1 MAAKVLVTGASGF
14 VAQHLI
20 LQLLA
25 KGYSVRGTVR
35 SMKRADEV
43 RSVLAQHDPRAK
55 DIEIVE
61 ADLSSDAGWA
71 EAAKGCEFVQHV
83 ASPFP
88 AVHPKDENELIRPA
102 RDGALRVLKAAKAA
116 GARRVVMTSS
126 MAAIAYGHGDNRAEV
141 SDETMWSNPEGPDNT
156 PYTRSKTIAEHA
168 AWDYV
173 NGLSHGAEGK
183 GLELAV
189 INPTGILGPALSK
202 DVSTSLEIPIRL
214 LNGKTPGLPRLGF
227 SFVDVRDVA
236 ACHVAAME
244 IPAAAGERFL
254 ATEGFMWFSE
264 AAAVLREAYPAY
276 DAKIP
281 RRNVPDW
288 LLKVMAVFQ
297 PIYKQTVTELGRT
310 RKASN
315 AKASRILGI
324 KFRTAKESLLASAE
338 SLIKLKVV

>member
-1 MAAKVLVTGASGF
+1 MARVLVTGASGF
-14 VAQHLI
+14 VAQHVI

-25 KGYSVRGTVR
+25 RGYQVRGTLR
-35 SMKRADEV
+35 SLKRADEV
-43 RSVLAQHDPRAK
+43 RGVLSKHDARAK
-55 DIEIVE
+55 DIELVE
-61 ADLSSDAGWA
+61 ADLGSDAGWA

-88 AVHPKDENELIRPA
+88 AIHPKDEMELIRPA

-116 GARRVVMTSS
+116 GVKRVVMTSS
-126 MAAIAYGHGDNRAEV
+126 MAAIAYGHGDKRAEI
-141 SDETMWSNPEGPDNT
+141 SDETMWSNPDGPDNT
-156 PYTRSKTIAEHA
+156 PYTKSKTIAERA

-173 NGLSHGAEGK
+173 NGEGK

-189 INPTGILGPALSK
+189 INPTGILGPALSA

-236 ACHVAAME
+236 ECQVKAME

-264 AAAVLREAYPAY
+264 AADVLRKKFPAY

-281 RRNVPDW
+281 KRNVPDW

-297 PIYKQTVTELGRT
+297 PIYKQTVPELGRT

-315 AKASRILGI
+315 AKATRVLGI
-324 KFRTAKESLLASAE
+324 KFRTAQE
-338 SLIKLKVV
+338 SLIASAQSLIDLKVV

>member
-1 MAAKVLVTGASGF
+1 MARVLVTGASGF
-14 VAQHLI
+14 LAQHII

-25 KGYSVRGTVR
+25 KGYGVRGTLR
-35 SMKRADEV
+35 SLKRADEV
-43 RSVLAQHDPRAK
+43 RGVLAKHEPRAR
-55 DIEIVE
+55 DIEFVE

-71 EAAKGCEFVQHV
+71 EAVKDCDFVQHI

-88 AVHPKDENELIRPA
+88 AVHPKDEMELIRPA

-126 MAAIAYGHGDNRAEV
+126 MAAIAYGHGDKRAEV
-141 SDETMWSNPEGPDNT
+141 SDETMWSNVDGPDNT
-156 PYTRSKTIAEHA
+156 PYTKSKTIAERA

-173 NGLSHGAEGK
+173 NGEGK
-183 GLELAV
+183 GLELVA

-214 LNGKTPGLPRLGF
+214 LNGKTPGLPRIGF

-236 ACHVAAME
+236 ECHVKAME
-244 IPAAAGERFL
+244 IPEAAGQRFL
-254 ATEGFMWFSE
+254 ATEGFLWFTE
-264 AAAVLREAYPAY
+264 AADILREAFPAY

-281 RRNVPDW
+281 KRKVPDFA
-288 LLKVMAVFQ
+288 LKLMAIFQ
-297 PIYKQTVTELGRT
+297 PIYRQTVTELGRT

-315 AKASRILGI
+315 AKAKKVLGVT
-324 KFRTAKESLLASAE
+324 FRTAQEALVSSAQ
-338 SLIKLKVV
+338 SLIDLKVV

>member
-1 MAAKVLVTGASGF
+1 MARVLVTGASGF

-25 KGYSVRGTVR
+25 KGHSVRGTLR
-35 SMKRADEV
+35 SLKRADEV
-43 RSVLAQHDPRAK
+43 RGVLAKFDPRAK
-55 DIEIVE
+55 EIEFVE

-71 EAAKGCEFVQHV
+71 EAVKGCEFVQHI

-88 AVHPKDENELIRPA
+88 AIHPKDEMELIRPA

-116 GARRVVMTSS
+116 GVKRVVMTSS
-126 MAAIAYGHGDNRAEV
+126 MAAIAYGHGNDRAEV

-156 PYTRSKTIAEHA
+156 PYTKSKTIAERA

-173 NGLSHGAEGK
+173 NGEGK
-183 GLELAV
+183 GLELVA
-189 INPTGILGPALSK
+189 INPTGIMGPALSK

-214 LNGKTPGLPRLGF
+214 LDGKTPGLPRLGF

-236 ACHVAAME
+236 ECHVKAME
-244 IPAAAGERFL
+244 LPEAAGQRFL
-254 ATEGFMWFSE
+254 ATEGFLWFSE
-264 AAAVLREAYPAY
+264 AAAILRKKFPAY
-276 DAKIP
+276 DKKIP
-281 RRNVPDW
+281 TRNVPDW
-288 LLKVMAVFQ
+288 MLKLMAVFQ

-315 AKASRILGI
+315 AKASRVLGV
-324 KFRTAKESLLASAE
+324 KFRTAEEAIIASAQ
-338 SLIKLKVV
+338 SLIDLKVV

>member
-1 MAAKVLVTGASGF
+1 MARVLVTGASGF

-25 KGYSVRGTVR
+25 KGYGVRGTLR

-43 RSVLAQHDPRAK
+43 RGVLAQHNPAAR
-55 DIEIVE
+55 DIEFVE
-61 ADLSSDAGWA
+61 ADLGSDAGWT

-116 GARRVVMTSS
+116 GVKRVVMTSS
-126 MAAIAYGHGDNRAEV
+126 MAAIAYGHGDKRADV
-141 SDETMWSNPEGPDNT
+141 SDETMWSNPDGPDNT
-156 PYTRSKTIAEHA
+156 PYTKSKTIAERA

-173 NGLSHGAEGK
+173 NGEGK

-214 LNGKTPGLPRLGF
+214 MNGKTPGLPRLGF

-236 ACHVAAME
+236 ECHVRAME
-244 IPAAAGERFL
+244 MPEAAGERFL
-254 ATEGFMWFSE
+254 ATEGFLWFSDC
-264 AAAVLREAYPAY
+264 AAIAREAFPAY

-281 RRNVPDW
+281 KRSVPDW

-315 AKASRILGI
+315 AKATRVLGV
-324 KFRTAKESLLASAE
+324 KFRTAKEALTSSIQ
-338 SLIKLKVV
+338 SLIDLKVV

>member
-1 MAAKVLVTGASGF
+1 MARVLVTGASGF
-14 VAQHLI
+14 VAQHVI

-25 KGYSVRGTVR
+25 KGYEVRGTLR
-35 SMKRADEV
+35 SLKRADEV
-43 RSVLAQHDPRAK
+43 RGVLVKHDAGAK
-55 DIEIVE
+55 DIELVE
-61 ADLSSDAGWA
+61 ADLGADAGWA
-71 EAAKGCEFVQHV
+71 EAVKGCEFVQHV

-88 AVHPKDENELIRPA
+88 AVRPKDEMELIRPA

-116 GARRVVMTSS
+116 GVKRVVMTSS
-126 MAAIAYGHGDNRAEV
+126 MAAIAYGHGDQRAEV

-156 PYTRSKTIAEHA
+156 PYTKSKTIAERA

-173 NGLSHGAEGK
+173 NNEGK

-236 ACHVAAME
+236 ACQVAAME

-254 ATEGFMWFSE
+254 ATEGFVWFSE
-264 AAAVLREAYPAY
+264 AAQMLREAYPAY
-276 DAKIP
+276 DSRIP
-281 RRNVPDW
+281 KRNVPDW
-288 LLKVMAVFQ
+288 LLKIMAVFQ
-297 PIYKQTVTELGRT
+297 PVYKQTVTELGRT
-310 RKASN
+310 RRASN
-315 AKASRILGI
+315 AKATRVLGI
-324 KFRTAKESLLASAE
+324 KFRTARESLLASAQ
-338 SLIKLKVV
+338 SLIDLKVV

>member
-1 MAAKVLVTGASGF
+1 MTRVLVTGASGF
-14 VAQHLI
+14 VAQHVI

-25 KGYSVRGTVR
+25 KGYSVRGTLR
-35 SMKRADEV
+35 SLKRADEV
-43 RSVLAQHDPRAK
+43 RGVLSKHDARAK
-55 DIEIVE
+55 DIELVE
-61 ADLSSDAGWA
+61 ADLGSDAGWA

-88 AVHPKDENELIRPA
+88 AVHPKDEMELIRPA

-116 GARRVVMTSS
+116 GVKRVVMTSS
-126 MAAIAYGHGDNRAEV
+126 MAAIAYGHGDKRAEV
-141 SDETMWSNPEGPDNT
+141 SDETMWSNPDGPDNT
-156 PYTRSKTIAEHA
+156 PYTKSKTIAERA

-173 NGLSHGAEGK
+173 NGEGK

-189 INPTGILGPALSK
+189 INPTGILGPALSA

-214 LNGKTPGLPRLGF
+214 LNGRTPGLPRLGF

-236 ACHVAAME
+236 ECQVKAME

-264 AAAVLREAYPAY
+264 AADVLRKKFPAY
-276 DAKIP
+276 EAKIP
-281 RRNVPDW
+281 KRRVPDW

-297 PIYKQTVTELGRT
+297 PIYRQTVTELGRT

-315 AKASRILGI
+315 AKATRMLGI
-324 KFRTAKESLLASAE
+324 KFRTAQESLVASAQ
-338 SLIKLKVV
+338 SLIDLKVV

>member
-1 MAAKVLVTGASGF
+1 MTRVLVTGASGF

-25 KGYSVRGTVR
+25 KGYEVRGTLR

-43 RSVLAQHDPRAK
+43 RSVLSQHDPRAK
-55 DIEIVE
+55 DIAFVE
-61 ADLSSDAGWA
+61 ADLASDAGWA
-71 EAAKGCEFVQHV
+71 EAVKDCAYVQHV

-102 RDGALRVLKAAKAA
+102 REGALHVLKAAKAA
-116 GARRVVMTSS
+116 GVKRVVMTSS
-126 MAAIAYGHGDNRAEV
+126 MAAIAYGHGDDRAEV
-141 SDETMWSNPEGPDNT
+141 SDETMWSNPAGPDNT
-156 PYTRSKTIAEHA
+156 PYTKSKTLAERA

-173 NGLSHGAEGK
+173 NGEGK

-189 INPTGILGPALSK
+189 INPTGIMGPALSK

-214 LNGKTPGLPRLGF
+214 MNGKTPGLPRIGF

-236 ACHVAAME
+236 ECHVRAME
-244 IPAAAGERFL
+244 IPEAAGERFL
-254 ATEGFMWFSE
+254 ATEGFLWFTE
-264 AAAVLREAYPAY
+264 AAEVLRKHFPAY
-276 DAKIP
+276 DSQIPKRKIP
-281 RRNVPDW
+281 DFVLK
-288 LLKVMAVFQ
+288 LLAIFQ

-315 AKASRILGI
+315 AKASRVLGV
-324 KFRTAKESLLASAE
+324 KFRTAEDALVASAE
-338 SLIKLKVV
+338 SLIQLKVI

>member
-1 MAAKVLVTGASGF
+1 MARVLVTGASGF

-25 KGYSVRGTVR
+25 KGHSVRGTLR
-35 SMKRADEV
+35 SMKRAEEV
-43 RSVLAQHDPRAK
+43 RGVLAKHDARAK
-55 DIEIVE
+55 DIEFVE

-71 EAAKGCEFVQHV
+71 EAVKGCEFVQHV

-88 AVHPKDENELIRPA
+88 AVHPKDEMELIRPA

-116 GARRVVMTSS
+116 GVKRVVLTSS
-126 MAAIAYGHGDNRAEV
+126 MAAIAYGHGDKRAEV

-156 PYTRSKTIAEHA
+156 PYTKSKTIAERA

-173 NGLSHGAEGK
+173 NGEGK
-183 GLELAV
+183 GLELAT
-189 INPTGILGPALSK
+189 INPTGIMGPALSA

-236 ACHVAAME
+236 ECHVKAME
-244 IPAAAGERFL
+244 IPEAAGQRFL
-254 ATEGFMWFSE
+254 ATEGFLWFSE
-264 AAAVLREAYPAY
+264 AAAILRKAFPAY
-276 DAKIP
+276 DSKIP
-281 RRNVPDW
+281 KRNVPDW

-315 AKASRILGI
+315 AKATRVLGVT
-324 KFRTAKESLLASAE
+324 FRTAEEALIASAA
-338 SLIKLKVV
+338 SLIDLKVV

>member
-1 MAAKVLVTGASGF
+1 MARVLVTGASGF
-14 VAQHLI
+14 VAQHVI

-25 KGYSVRGTVR
+25 KGYQVRGTLR
-35 SMKRADEV
+35 SLKRADEV
-43 RSVLAQHDPRAK
+43 RGVLSKHDANAR
-55 DIEIVE
+55 DIELVE
-61 ADLSSDAGWA
+61 ADLGADAGWA
-71 EAAKGCEFVQHV
+71 EAVKGCEFVQHV

-88 AVHPKDENELIRPA
+88 AVHPKDEMELIRPA

-116 GARRVVMTSS
+116 GVKRVVMTSS
-126 MAAIAYGHGDNRAEV
+126 MAAIAYGHGDDRAEI

-156 PYTRSKTIAEHA
+156 PYTKSKTIAERA

-173 NGLSHGAEGK
+173 NSEGK

-214 LNGKTPGLPRLGF
+214 MNGKTPGLPRLGF

-236 ACHVAAME
+236 ECQVKAME

-254 ATEGFMWFSE
+254 ATEGFMWFAE
-264 AAAVLREAYPAY
+264 AAEVLRKRFPAY

-281 RRNVPDW
+281 KRNVPDW

-315 AKASRILGI
+315 AKATRVLGI
-324 KFRTAKESLLASAE
+324 KFRTAQESLVASAQ
-338 SLIKLKVV
+338 SLIDLKVV

>member
-1 MAAKVLVTGASGF
+1 MTRVLVTGASGF

-25 KGYSVRGTVR
+25 KGYSVRGTLR
-35 SMKRADEV
+35 SMKRAEEV
-43 RSVLAQHDPRAK
+43 RGVLAKHDERAK
-55 DIEIVE
+55 DIAFVE

-71 EAAKGCEFVQHV
+71 DAVKDCAFVQHV

-88 AVHPKDENELIRPA
+88 AVHPKDEMELIRPA

-116 GARRVVMTSS
+116 GVKRVVLTSS
-126 MAAIAYGHGDNRAEV
+126 MAAIAYGHGDKRAEI
-141 SDETMWSNPEGPDNT
+141 SDETMWSNPDGPDNT
-156 PYTRSKTIAEHA
+156 PYTKSKTIAERA

-173 NGLSHGAEGK
+173 NGEGK
-183 GLELAV
+183 GLELVA
-189 INPTGILGPALSK
+189 INPTGILGPALSA

-236 ACHVAAME
+236 ECHVKAME
-244 IPAAAGERFL
+244 IPEAAGQRFL
-254 ATEGFMWFSE
+254 ASEGFMWFTE
-264 AAAVLREAYPAY
+264 AADVLRQEFPAY

-281 RRNVPDW
+281 KRKVPDW
-288 LLKVMAVFQ
+288 LLKIMAAFQ
-297 PIYKQTVTELGRT
+297 PIYRQTVTELGRT

-315 AKASRILGI
+315 AKATKVLGVT
-324 KFRTAKESLLASAE
+324 FRTAREALVSSAK
-338 SLIKLKVV
+338 SLIDLKVV